1 MTHYFSAI
9 LRQMSD
15 TFSQMKI
22 ITYEE
27 KFREQMIELLEEFY
41 QYLIHIDPLKRMR
54 IQPGYGESELK
65 KILDETKSKEGVFY
79 IAHDGNEIA
88 GFVTAIIT
96 RQTPEDLL
104 GVIPTTIGRVTNLYV
119 SALNRQKGL
128 GTSLLQK
135 AEEYVKS
142 QGCDVMK
149 IEVFAPNEPAR
160 NFYEKLGYEPR
171 TIDQIKKL

>member
-1 MTHYFSAI
+1 MTETS
-9 LRQMSD
+9 
-15 TFSQMKI
+15 SQIKI
-22 ITYEE
+22 VDYEE
-27 KFREQMIELLEEFY
+27 QFKERTIELLEEFY

-54 IQPGYGESELK
+54 IQPGYGETELK
-65 KILDETKSKEGVFY
+65 KILKDVGSQEGVFY
-79 IAHDGNEIA
+79 LAVNGDEIA
-88 GFVTAIIT
+88 GFVTVVIH
-96 RQTPEDLL
+96 RQTPDDLL

-135 AEEYVKS
+135 AEDYAKS